1 MTDIVLVERSSE
13 TAIVSLN
20 RPEKRNAITLAMLRE
35 IGEAVSQAGQQAGV
49 RAVLVRGNGRG
60 FSAGIDLNAFSGA
73 DPDFGPDWRARML
86 DITGQ
91 FQAGL
96 NAVAGCAVP
105 SIALLHEFALGLG
118 LELALACDLRLAA
131 EGTQLAMPE
140 TRLGL
145 IPDVGGTTRL
155 TRLVGPARAKQM
167 IFTGSSVAA
176 ATAAGWGLVNEVV
189 PASSLLQRGLDL
201 AAEIGGCAPLAVG
214 AAKRVIDQ
222 LGEEAAAGMALEA
235 QAQSELVK
243 TNDFAAAVQAMA
255 TKSTPRWQGQ

>member
-1 MTDIVLVERSSE
+1 MSDLVLVEQRGE

-20 RPEKRNAITLAMLRE
+20 RPEKRNAITLAMLAETGR
-35 IGEAVSQAGQQAGV
+35 AVAQAGRQAGV

-60 FSAGIDLNAFSGA
+60 FSAGIDLSAFSGA
-73 DPDFGPDWRARML
+73 DPDFGPDWRGRML
-86 DITGQ
+86 DLTGQ

-96 NAVAGCAVP
+96 NAVAGCPVP
-105 SIALLHEFALGLG
+105 TIALLHEFVLGLG
-118 LELALACDLRLAA
+118 LELALACDLRIAA
-131 EGTQLAMPE
+131 EGTQLGLPE

-167 IFTGSSVAA
+167 IFTGGSVAA

-189 PASSLLQRGLDL
+189 PLSSLLQRGLDL
-201 AAEIGGCAPLAVG
+201 AAEIGACAPLAVS

-222 LGEEAAAGMALEA
+222 VGQDVTTGLALEA
-235 QAQSELVK
+235 QAQSELVQ
-243 TNDFAAAVQAMA
+243 TQDFEAAVWAVA
-255 TKSTPRWQGQ
+255 TKSTPRWRGR